1 LEKETVSVTN
11 GIDKPEYEY
20 LADSSKDFVEAI
32 KRVENNLHSAK
43 RRGEYKQ
50 INGGEWRWF
59 PGKSPEGGLPT
70 LAWGH
75 KLTSKE
81 WSEKKIYFTDPTLNQ
96 RVFKDFRYGLTDAQ
110 VDAVLKDDLKIAEDL
125 AKSDWNKYQP
135 KPFEELPP
143 KYKGVLVNLT
153 FNAGALAKKGKF
165 IWTTVAR
172 GILQGDDA
180 VVTRGMVTSYKRP
193 DGVRVKLT
201 TRAVEIAKGLGLPWQ
216 ILVEKP

>member
-1 LEKETVSVTN
+1 MTN
-11 GIDKPEYEY
+11 GTDKPYEY
-20 LADSSKDFVEAI
+20 LADLSNDFVEAI

-43 RRGEYKQ
+43 KRGEYKQ
-50 INGGEWRWF
+50 INGSEWRWF

-75 KLTSKE
+75 KLTAKE
-81 WSEKKIYFTDPTLNQ
+81 WSEKKIYFTEPTLNQ
-96 RVFKDFRYGLTDAQ
+96 IVSRDYRYGLTDDH
-110 VDAVLKDDLKIAEDL
+110 VEAVLRDDLRKAEDL
-125 AKSDWNKYQP
+125 ARSDWNKYIGWDQK
-135 KPFEELPP
+135 KPFEELPI

-165 IWTTVAR
+165 IWSTVAK

-201 TRAVEIAKGLGLPWQ
+201 TRAIEIAKGLGLPWQ